1 MMSSDQPV
9 FSIPSE
15 LCEALRNAR
24 HVVVLTGAGISA
36 ESGVPTFRDVM
47 TGLWA
52 QYNPQDLA
60 TPQAFARD
68 PKLVWEW
75 YAWRRELVSN
85 VEPNAGH
92 RALAEL
98 ERRVPRFTLITQNVD
113 GLHQRAGS
121 QRVIEV
127 HGNISR
133 VKCSDEGT
141 VIEHW
146 QETGAIPHAAQTAMA
161 CCVPMWSGL
170 AKPCLIR
177 LSMMLP
183 WRRSPAMSFSPL
195 ELPVLLNPLRLCPS

>member
-1 MMSSDQPV
+1 MSSDQQV

-52 QYNPQDLA
+52 QYDPQDLA
-60 TPQAFARD
+60 TPQAFVRD

-75 YAWRRELVSN
+75 YAWRRELVSK
-85 VEPNAGH
+85 VEFNDGH

-121 QRVIEV
+121 QHVVEI
-127 HGNISR
+127 HGNI
-133 VKCSDEGT
+133 
-141 VIEHW
+141 
-146 QETGAIPHAAQTAMA
+146 
-161 CCVPMWSGL
+161 
-170 AKPCLIR
+170 
-177 LSMMLP
+177 
-183 WRRSPAMSFSPL
+183 RRSRCFDEETLIEQWEEMGEVPPRCPNCGGL
-195 ELPVLLNPLRLCPS
+195 DGLLYPYIVLPYYV